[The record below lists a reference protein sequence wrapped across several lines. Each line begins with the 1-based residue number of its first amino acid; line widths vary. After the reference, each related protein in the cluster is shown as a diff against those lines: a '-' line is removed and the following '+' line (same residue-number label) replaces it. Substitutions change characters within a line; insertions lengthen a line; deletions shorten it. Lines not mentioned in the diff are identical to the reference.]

1 MATNIEA
8 LAKKYYDKGLW
19 GKDELK
25 KLVEAGKLSQAAY
38 KRIAFSL
45 KGAGAS
51 PSIGVIE

>member
-25 KLVEAGKLSQAAY
+25 KLVAAGKLSQAAY
-38 KRIAFSL
+38 KRITGETYKA
-45 KGAGAS
+45 
-51 PSIGVIE
+51 